1 MALNKG
7 DWGMLKGKIT
17 AEGYTFDD
25 LLLVPSYSE
34 VVPIQVKLETKLT
47 KQITLAIPVLSAAMD
62 TVTESKMAIALAK
75 LGGLGIIHKN
85 MSIEAQVSQIKQVK
99 SEPFTERDATKDAQG
114 RLRVGAA
121 VGVSKNT
128 LERID
133 ALVEAGV
140 DVIAVDSAHGHSKG
154 VIDTIKMIRQKYPNL
169 DIIGGNIVTAQAAID
184 LIYAGATCLKVG
196 VGPGSICTTRVVAGV
211 GVPQLS
217 AINDVYQVAKQYK
230 IGIIA
235 DGGIKLSG
243 DIPKAL
249 AAGADCVMLGS
260 LLAGCTESPG
270 ETFEVEGVLYK
281 TYIGMGSLTAMQR
294 GSSDRYF
301 QGGVKELNKLVPEGI
316 EASVLFKGPISDVIY
331 QMMGGLRSGMGY
343 CGCETIED
351 MKQHARFMKITNAG
365 LKESH
370 PHDVKHIKNSP
381 NYHES

>member
-1 MALNKG
+1 
-7 DWGMLKGKIT
+7 MLKEKIT

-34 VVPIQVKLETKLT
+34 VVPIQVKLDTKLT
-47 KQITLAIPVLSAAMD
+47 QKISLAIPVLSAAMD
-62 TVTESKMAIALAK
+62 TVTEAEMAIALAR

-85 MSIEAQVSQIKQVK
+85 MPIEDQVNQILKVK
-99 SEPFTERDATKDAQG
+99 SAEVKTADSTKDEWG

-133 ALVEAGV
+133 ALVSSGV
-140 DVIAVDSAHGHSKG
+140 DIIAVDSAHGHSKG
-154 VIDTIKMIRQKYPNL
+154 VIETIRNIRQKYPNL

-217 AINDVYQVAKQYK
+217 AINDVYSVAKQYK

-260 LLAGCTESPG
+260 LLAGCSESPG
-270 ETFEVEGVLYK
+270 EVFEKDGVKYK
-281 TYIGMGSLTAMQR
+281 AYIGMGSLTAMQR

-301 QGGVKELNKLVPEGI
+301 QGGVKELSKLVPEGI
-316 EASVLFKGPISDVIY
+316 EACVPYKGLINDVIY

-343 CGCETIED
+343 CGCKTIEE
-351 MKQHARFMKITNAG
+351 MKQNARFMKITNAG

-370 PHDVKHIKNSP
+370 PHDVKHMKSSP
-381 NYHES
+381 NYHE

>member
-1 MALNKG
+1 
-7 DWGMLKGKIT
+7 MLKGKVID
-17 AEGYTFDD
+17 EGYTFDD

-47 KQITLAIPVLSAAMD
+47 KRISLSIPVLSAAMD
-62 TVTESKMAIALAK
+62 TVTESKMAIALAE

-85 MSIEAQVSQIKQVK
+85 MTIEKQVQEIIVVK
-99 SEPFTERDATKDAQG
+99 KYPSNKLESTKDESG
-114 RLRVGAA
+114 HLRVGAA
-121 VGVSKNT
+121 VGVSKQT
-128 LERID
+128 MERID
-133 ALVEAGV
+133 ALVAAGV
-140 DVIAVDSAHGHSKG
+140 DIIAVDSAHGHSKG
-154 VIDTIKMIRQKYPNL
+154 VIDTIKEIRQKYPDL
-169 DIIGGNIVTAQAAID
+169 DIIGGNIISAQAAID

-211 GVPQLS
+211 GVPQLT

-270 ETFEVEGVLYK
+270 EIFEVDGKQYK
-281 TYIGMGSLTAMQR
+281 SYIGMGSLTAMQR

-316 EASVLFKGPISDVIY
+316 EASVPYKGSIHDVIY

-343 CGCETIED
+343 CGCKTIEE
-351 MKQHARFMKITNAG
+351 MKSNAKFMKITNAG

-370 PHDVKHIKNSP
+370 PHDVKHMKESP
-381 NYHES
+381 NYHE

>member
-1 MALNKG
+1 
-7 DWGMLKGKIT
+7 MLKEKIT

-34 VVPIQVKLETKLT
+34 VVPIQVKLDTKLT
-47 KQITLAIPVLSAAMD
+47 KKISLAIPVLSAAMD
-62 TVTESKMAIALAK
+62 TVTESTMAIALAK

-85 MSIEAQVSQIKQVK
+85 MSIEDQVK
-99 SEPFTERDATKDAQG
+99 EIQLVKKATFTETEATKDELG

-133 ALVEAGV
+133 ALVSAGV
-140 DVIAVDSAHGHSKG
+140 DIIAVDSAHGHSKG
-154 VIDTIKMIRQKYPNL
+154 VIETIRSIRQKYPEL

-217 AINDVYQVAKQYK
+217 AINDVYSVAKQYK
-230 IGIIA
+230 VGIIA

-249 AAGADCVMLGS
+249 AAGADCVMMGS
-260 LLAGCTESPG
+260 LLAGCSESPG
-270 ETFEVEGVLYK
+270 EVFEKDGLKYK

-316 EASVLFKGPISDVIY
+316 EACVPFKGPINDVIY

-343 CGCETIED
+343 CGCKTIED
-351 MKQHARFMKITNAG
+351 MKLYARFMKITNAG

-370 PHDVKHIKNSP
+370 PHDVKHMKASP
-381 NYHES
+381 NYHD

>member
-1 MALNKG
+1 
-7 DWGMLKGKIT
+7 MLKEKIT

-34 VVPIQVKLETKLT
+34 VVPIQVKLDTKLT
-47 KQITLAIPVLSAAMD
+47 KKISLAIPVLSAAMD
-62 TVTESKMAIALAK
+62 TVTESTMAIALAK

-85 MSIEAQVSQIKQVK
+85 MSIEDQVK
-99 SEPFTERDATKDAQG
+99 EIQLVKKATFTETEATKDELG

-133 ALVEAGV
+133 ALVSAGV
-140 DVIAVDSAHGHSKG
+140 DIIAVDSAHGHSKG
-154 VIDTIKMIRQKYPNL
+154 VIETIKSIRQKYPEL

-217 AINDVYQVAKQYK
+217 AINDVYSVAKQYK
-230 IGIIA
+230 VGIIA

-249 AAGADCVMLGS
+249 AAGADCVMMGS
-260 LLAGCTESPG
+260 LLAGCSESPG
-270 ETFEVEGVLYK
+270 EVFEQDGLKYK
-281 TYIGMGSLTAMQR
+281 AYIGMGSLTAMQR

-316 EASVLFKGPISDVIY
+316 EACVPYKGPIHDVIY

-343 CGCETIED
+343 CGCKTIED
-351 MKQHARFMKITNAG
+351 MKLYARFMKITHAG

-370 PHDVKHIKNSP
+370 PHDVKHMKASP
-381 NYHES
+381 NYHD